1 MKCRPRPI
9 KFLAKFIRDFCPR
22 CRCRCRTRTIALYT
36 IINGN
41 FCLFLLV
48 SNIICYFCLLFSMF
62 TALPFRQLPP
72 IWMPS
77 RRSPMRPP
85 IPEVSSKVVNIKKH
99 TKRNETLPPPAPR
112 NCRNCTRTVRN
123 IRYISYIHLLF
134 MRLPSDVDGDSDCYG
149 DVSVNVGHR
158 SDFTH
163 FTPISTRSSR
173 VECLFF
179 LFSGY
184 SRISAF
190 RYLYLF
196 IGRASRSSLSLSLFL
211 FSLIMQCRLTWAGR
225 HYTGIGNRLGSG
237 VGESTSICHVVR
249 VFELRVGR
257 DRQIEQQKIRYNKR
271 RQIDK

>member
-1 MKCRPRPI
+1 MFALLYVYSAAIQAIAAYLDAFQKIADAATNSRG
-9 KFLAKFIRDFCPR
+9 KFK
-22 CRCRCRTRTIALYT
+22 
-36 IINGN
+36 
-41 FCLFLLV
+41 
-48 SNIICYFCLLFSMF
+48 
-62 TALPFRQLPP
+62 
-72 IWMPS
+72 S
-77 RRSPMRPP
+77 R
-85 IPEVSSKVVNIKKH
+85 KHKKKH
-99 TKRNETLPPPAPR
+99 KKRNETLPPPAPR

-134 MRLPSDVDGDSDCYG
+134 MRLPSNVDGDSDCYS

-196 IGRASRSSLSLSLFL
+196 IGRASRSSLSLSLFADYA
-211 FSLIMQCRLTWAGR
+211 M
-225 HYTGIGNRLGSG
+225 
-237 VGESTSICHVVR
+237 
-249 VFELRVGR
+249 
-257 DRQIEQQKIRYNKR
+257 
-271 RQIDK
+271 

>member
-1 MKCRPRPI
+1 
-9 KFLAKFIRDFCPR
+9 
-22 CRCRCRTRTIALYT
+22 
-36 IINGN
+36 
-41 FCLFLLV
+41 
-48 SNIICYFCLLFSMF
+48 
-62 TALPFRQLPP
+62 
-72 IWMPS
+72 
-77 RRSPMRPP
+77 
-85 IPEVSSKVVNIKKH
+85 
-99 TKRNETLPPPAPR
+99 
-112 NCRNCTRTVRN
+112 
-123 IRYISYIHLLF
+123 
-134 MRLPSDVDGDSDCYG
+134 MRLPSNVDGDSDCYG

-196 IGRASRSSLSLSLFL
+196 IGRASRSSLSLSLFADYA
-211 FSLIMQCRLTWAGR
+211 MQTHLGGQTLYRNWESIGEWGR
-225 HYTGIGNRLGSG
+225 G
-237 VGESTSICHVVR
+237 VHFNLPCFLCVC
-249 VFELRVGR
+249 ELRVGR